1 MTILLTKTIIP
12 INMVDIPK
20 SIEVVEAE
28 IIPKLFSVYVEIL
41 AQGEDKK
48 QVAEVMSRELGDKFG
63 QENISI
69 YNVDPLVDT
78 PYWSLE
84 DEMDFR
90 EDEVASNEG
99 V

>member
-1 MTILLTKTIIP
+1 MQLAVTRIKIPLT
-12 INMVDIPK
+12 MVDIPK

-28 IIPKLFSVYVEIL
+28 IVPKLFSVYVVIL

-48 QVAEVMSRELGDKFG
+48 QVAEVMNRELGDKFG

-90 EDEVASNEG
+90 EDELVSNEG

>member
-28 IIPKLFSVYVEIL
+28 IVPKLFSVYVEIL
-41 AQGEDKK
+41 AQGDDKK
-48 QVAEVMSRELGDKFG
+48 QVAEVMSKELADKFG

-84 DEMDFR
+84 EEMDFR
-90 EDEVASNEG
+90 EDEMVSNEG